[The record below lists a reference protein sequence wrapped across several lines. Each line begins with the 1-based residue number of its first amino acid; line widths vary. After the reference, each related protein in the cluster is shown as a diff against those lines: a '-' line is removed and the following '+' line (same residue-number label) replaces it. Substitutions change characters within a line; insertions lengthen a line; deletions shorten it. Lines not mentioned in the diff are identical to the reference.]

1 MITMAEQLFLLFLSG
16 LAGVHGLRVALIGW
30 EEWPDR
36 VFLGT
41 GGICSL
47 SFFGGYLCWLWF
59 HNVDA
64 VMSGSGLLMLMTC
77 WAIFPALREGW
88 RDVLELFWS
97 RDYLGALLFLFS
109 LLLPL
114 CGLAGAVS
122 VIVTLQR
129 IMQ

>member
-1 MITMAEQLFLLFLSG
+1 MAEQLFLLVLFG
-16 LAGVHGLRVALIGW
+16 FTGIYGLRMAFMDW
-30 EEWPDR
+30 EEWSDR

-59 HNVDA
+59 RNVNA
-64 VMSGSGLLMLMTC
+64 VMTGSGLLMFITC

-88 RDVLELFWS
+88 ENMLELF
-97 RDYLGALLFLFS
+97 RNKDYLGALLCFWW

-114 CGLAGAVS
+114 CGIAGAVS
-122 VIVTLQR
+122 VIVTLQK